1 MIPGLGAQARLFLI
15 SGVLGLGLGLCY
27 DWGRVHR
34 RVFPGLTLPV
44 DILFALA
51 FFLTLMLT
59 AVYSRGLKLYQ
70 LLGMA
75 LGGIGYFLLF
85 SSWLLRP
92 LGAVLRGIQ
101 SLGKKTKRGI
111 KKIVNFLRKLE
122 KKLFPSWKK
131 WGTIDVIPCSP
142 KGRSTRRRGAAPDDP
157 NYYKEVPQRRS
168 GPMGRV
174 AAGHPGK
181 RPSLRYG
188 RRGAATA
195 GNR

>member
-1 MIPGLGAQARLFLI
+1 MIQGLGAQTRFFLI
-15 SGVLGLGLGLCY
+15 SGLLGLGLGLCY
-27 DWGRVHR
+27 DWGRAHR
-34 RVFPGLTLPV
+34 RVFPILTLPV
-44 DILFALA
+44 DILFALV
-51 FFLTLMLT
+51 FFLTLILT
-59 AVYSRGLKLYQ
+59 AIYSRGLKLYQ
-70 LLGMA
+70 VLGLGLGSA
-75 LGGIGYFLLF
+75 LYFLLF

-101 SLGKKTKRGI
+101 GLGKKAKRGL

-142 KGRSTRRRGAAPDDP
+142 KGKGTRRRGAVPHDP
-157 NYYKEVPQRRS
+157 NHHKKVSQRRS

-181 RPSLRYG
+181 RSPLRHSG
-188 RRGAATA
+188 RKSAPAADC
-195 GNR
+195 